1 MINNELRVLGCCEV
15 YATRRR
21 PDARTGRRRVGLEIE
36 SVGEIERTVA
46 GETFDDEDEG
56 GHHGQSRV
64 LNLDRLENAEILLGL
79 AGGEAERIEESA
91 ARVEL
96 IQILERL
103 HLVIAVSEGL
113 GDEHQREVEDGEPE

>member
-1 MINNELRVLGCCEV
+1 MINNELRALGCCEV

-79 AGGEAERIEESA
+79 AGGEAERIEESLS
-91 ARVEL
+91 L
-96 IQILERL
+96 IHI
-103 HLVIAVSEGL
+103 SEPT
-113 GDEHQREVEDGEPE
+113 RPY

>member
-1 MINNELRVLGCCEV
+1 MTRVLGCCDV

-36 SVGEIERTVA
+36 SIGEIERTVA

-91 ARVEL
+91 VVKGGANGGCEQNCEQRRET
-96 IQILERL
+96 R
-103 HLVIAVSEGL
+103 AVS
-113 GDEHQREVEDGEPE
+113 